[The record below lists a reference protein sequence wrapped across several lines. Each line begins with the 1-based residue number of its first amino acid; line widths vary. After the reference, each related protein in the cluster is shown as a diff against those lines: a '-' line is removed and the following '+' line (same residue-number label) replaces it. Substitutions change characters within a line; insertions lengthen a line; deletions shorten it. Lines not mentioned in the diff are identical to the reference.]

1 MEPTQD
7 RTDAPRHPALAALVI
22 PLLALLALPG
32 MPGMKVEAQEP
43 RPTPETGQEA
53 TGEPEAEEAEEVG
66 RWRRTGRTM
75 AKDFGSLYAP
85 RPLIRIGGALLVGG
99 ALANTS
105 GDQEIQDWYTED
117 VRSESTDDL
126 AADVKVLGDTW
137 VAPTFVLLGLVGEL
151 AADGPP
157 GSAGSGVTGWA
168 RRTGR
173 ATIIGLPSVYY
184 LQQITGGNRPS
195 DGLGSDWEFFDGS
208 HGVSGHTFL
217 GAVPFLALARQSDN
231 AAVDTLAILASTL
244 AGWARLNDD
253 QHYFSQVLLGWYLA
267 WEATGAVERSHLRA
281 TGEDGGLA
289 YSVTPVALP
298 DGGGLTVTM
307 SF

>member
-1 MEPTQD
+1 MDPTQD
-7 RTDAPRHPALAALVI
+7 RIAAPRPPALALL
-22 PLLALLALPG
+22 LLALLALPG
-32 MPGMKVEAQEP
+32 ASAWAQETGP
-43 RPTPETGQEA
+43 AATQEDVARPAEDAGE
-53 TGEPEAEEAEEVG
+53 TGEPEEVG
-66 RWRRTGRTM
+66 RWRRTGRAV
-75 AKDFGSLYAP
+75 AKDFGSLYAA
-85 RPLIRIGGALLVGG
+85 RPLLRIGGALLVGG

-117 VRSESTDDL
+117 VRSESTDDF
-126 AADVKVLGDTW
+126 AADVEVLGDTW
-137 VAPTFVLLGLVGEL
+137 VAPTFVVLGLVGEL

-157 GSAGSGVTGWA
+157 GSAGSGLPGWA

-195 DGLGSDWEFFDGS
+195 DGLGSDWEPFDGS

-217 GAVPFLALARQSDN
+217 GAVPFLAIARMSDN

-244 AGWARLNDD
+244 AGWARMNDD
-253 QHYFSQVLLGWYLA
+253 QHYFSQVMLGWYLA

-298 DGGGLTVTM
+298 DGGGLSVTIT
-307 SF
+307 F